1 MAGCA
6 PRRLYAPAA
15 HVWPEHVGY
24 GGTVSVRAFGSELM
38 SYRFMGAIP
47 APDGSWIIRLEP
59 LLVGRFEPGQITAD
73 EGDIVRM
80 GPIPSID
87 VKFMRIATTEL
98 TLRALRIHDMQEQN

>member
-15 HVWPEHVGY
+15 HVRPEHVGY

-38 SYRFMGAIP
+38 TYRFMGAVP
-47 APDGSWIIRLEP
+47 APDGSWIIQLEP
-59 LLVGRFEPGQITAD
+59 LLVGQYQMAQITAD
-73 EGDIVRM
+73 EGDIVRL

-87 VKFMRIATTEL
+87 VKFMRITSTEL